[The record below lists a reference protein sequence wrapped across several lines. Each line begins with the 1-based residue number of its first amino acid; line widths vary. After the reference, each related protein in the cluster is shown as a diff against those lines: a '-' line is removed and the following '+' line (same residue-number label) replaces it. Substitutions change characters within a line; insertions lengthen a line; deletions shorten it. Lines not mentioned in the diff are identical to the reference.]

1 MKAPSAERTLVN
13 IAAACRLADVSRRT
27 LYNWMHTGKVEY
39 IRTAGGARRVY
50 VDTLF
55 RGLTPAVLREH
66 PDPIALPPFP
76 KGPLIPPSYNLLGR
90 DKFRMAKMEPD
101 DFLKALLRSTV

>member
-27 LYNWMHTGKVEY
+27 LYNWMNAGKVEY

-55 RGLTPAVLREH
+55 REGSLRPTVLREH
-66 PDPIALPPFP
+66 PEPIPLPPFP
-76 KGPLIPPSYNLLGR
+76 KGPLIPPGHILLGR

-101 DFLKALLRSTV
+101 DF